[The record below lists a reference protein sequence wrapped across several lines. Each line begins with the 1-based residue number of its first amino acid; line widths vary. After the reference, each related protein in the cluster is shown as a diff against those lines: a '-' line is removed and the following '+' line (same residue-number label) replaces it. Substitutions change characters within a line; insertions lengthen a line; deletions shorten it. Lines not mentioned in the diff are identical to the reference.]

1 MGQKDEKPIAKLVGK
16 GKMRKIEIRVDANT
30 IVTRKIKEDDNK
42 RYPFLFSNTKK
53 SDDKKSDEK

>member
-16 GKMRKIEIRVDANT
+16 GNTRKIEIRVDANT
-30 IVTRKIKEDDNK
+30 IVTRKIKDDDNK

-53 SDDKKSDEK
+53 SDKK